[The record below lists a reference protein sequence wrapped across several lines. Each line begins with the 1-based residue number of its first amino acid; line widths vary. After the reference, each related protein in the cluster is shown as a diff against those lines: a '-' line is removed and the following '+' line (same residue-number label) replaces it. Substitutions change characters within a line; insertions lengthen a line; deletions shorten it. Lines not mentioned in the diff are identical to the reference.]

1 MSRDML
7 FLSSCADH
15 IVRHESK
22 GALMQETADLVI
34 RNASVLTM
42 DPFSDRRVSDAIA
55 VRGEKVLALGSEH
68 VHAVTGP
75 GTRVIDAGG
84 AAVIPGINDA
94 HLHFV
99 SASMSAFGY
108 LKVDS
113 ASAPDRAAVVA
124 LLERAPVGEDG
135 WIRAHGWDDSVIGSA
150 AGLLLECRPDVPVV
164 AFDSTGHQLA
174 ANREAL
180 RRAGISAAT
189 PDPQGGVAV
198 RFEDGEPAGLFQD
211 GAMELLSRSLPP
223 IPVSALRASMVKM
236 QQRLHQQGI
245 TSLTEPGLGPASPGL
260 LDGAGSTAA
269 LGLLGDLALASE
281 LSMRINVLMLFAGTG
296 GADAHAI
303 KDGLSSG
310 LADAYTSRGV
320 DPHQL
325 RIAGVKVFADG
336 IPRSGTAWM
345 SEPYGPA
352 CSHGSLV
359 IRGKDD
365 AEKVAE
371 LNRILALIDDA
382 GLQAGVHATG
392 DAATAAAVDALAS
405 LAATSRNR
413 HYIIH
418 GSFSGHE
425 TLKKM
430 ADHGIGYSTNPL
442 IRAEAGDAMR
452 RVLGEE
458 RFAQHQPLRSAL
470 DAGVQFNLA
479 SDAPVTST
487 DWRHTIV
494 AAVRRSTRTRPGSPS
509 DPERLTGLEAL
520 TAMTVQPAWQD
531 RAEHFKG
538 ALIPGRAADLCL
550 LSEPWPE
557 DGEIESLLD
566 NGAALTLSGGRVVH
580 DITA

>member
-1 MSRDML
+1 MDPANQGR
-7 FLSSCADH
+7 
-15 IVRHESK
+15 
-22 GALMQETADLVI
+22 TAD
-34 RNASVLTM
+34 
-42 DPFSDRRVSDAIA
+42 A
-55 VRGEKVLALGSEH
+55 VAVGGDQVMALGSEH
-68 VHAVTGP
+68 VRAVTGP
-75 GTRVIDAGG
+75 ETRVIDAGG

-99 SASMSAFGY
+99 SAAMAAFGY
-108 LKVDS
+108 LKLDR
-113 ASAPDRAAVVA
+113 ASAPDRAAVRARV
-124 LLERAPVGEDG
+124 ERAPVGEDG
-135 WIRAHGWDDSVIGSA
+135 WIRAHGWDDTAVGSG
-150 AGLLLECRPDVPVV
+150 AGLLLDCRPDVPVV

-174 ANREAL
+174 VNREAL
-180 RRAGISAAT
+180 RRAGITATT
-189 PDPQGGVAV
+189 PDPAGGVVGRSAA
-198 RFEDGEPAGLFQD
+198 GEPNGLLQD

-223 IPVSALRASMVKM
+223 LPEGTLSAALLSL
-236 QQRLHQQGI
+236 QQRLHGEGI

-269 LGLLGDLALASE
+269 LELLGTLALEAE
-281 LSMRINVLMLFAGTG
+281 LTLRINVLMLFAGTG
-296 GADAHAI
+296 GADAAAI
-303 KDGLSSG
+303 ESGLRSG
-310 LADAYTSRGV
+310 LADTYASRGI
-320 DPHQL
+320 DDQQL

-345 SEPYGPA
+345 SEPYGDA

-359 IRGKDD
+359 IKGRND
-365 AEKVAE
+365 ADKVAE
-371 LNRILALIDDA
+371 MNRILALIDDA
-382 GLQAGVHATG
+382 GLQAGIHATG
-392 DAATAAAVDALAS
+392 DAATAAAVDALAGR
-405 LAATSRNR
+405 ADAVRNR

-430 ADHGIGYSTNPL
+430 AAHGIGYSTNPL

-470 DAGVQFNLA
+470 EAGVQFNLA

-487 DWRHTIV
+487 DWRRTIV

-520 TAMTVQPAWQD
+520 AAMTVQPAWQD
-531 RAEHFKG
+531 KAEHFKG
-538 ALIPGRAADLCL
+538 ALIPGKAADLCL
-550 LSEPWPE
+550 LSQPWPE
-557 DGEIESLLD
+557 DREIESLLD
-566 NGAALTLSGGRVVH
+566 NAAALTLSGGRVVH

>member
-1 MSRDML
+1 
-7 FLSSCADH
+7 
-15 IVRHESK
+15 
-22 GALMQETADLVI
+22 MQETADLVI
-34 RNASVLTM
+34 TRAQVLTM
-42 DPFSDRRVSDAIA
+42 DPANQERTADAIA
-55 VRGEKVLALGSEH
+55 VRGDKVMALGSEH
-68 VHAVTGP
+68 VSAVTGP
-75 GTRVIDAGG
+75 GTKVIDAGG

-99 SASMSAFGY
+99 SASMVAFGY
-108 LKVDS
+108 LKLDR

-124 LLERAPVGEDG
+124 RVEQAPVGEDG
-135 WIRAHGWDDSVIGSA
+135 WIRAHGWDDTAVGSG
-150 AGLLLECRPDVPVV
+150 AGLLLDCRPDVPVV

-174 ANREAL
+174 VNREAL
-180 RRAGISAAT
+180 RRAGITAT
-189 PDPQGGVAV
+189 TTDPAGGVIS
-198 RFEDGEPAGLFQD
+198 RSTDGEPDGLLQD

-223 IPVSALRASMVKM
+223 LPEGTLRASLLSL
-236 QQRLHQQGI
+236 QQRLHGEGI

-269 LGLLGDLALASE
+269 LELLGKLALEAD
-281 LSMRINVLMLFAGTG
+281 LTLRINVLMLFAGTG
-296 GADAHAI
+296 GADASAI
-303 KDGLSSG
+303 ESGLRSG
-310 LADAYTSRGV
+310 LADAYANRGI
-320 DPHQL
+320 DDQQL

-345 SEPYGPA
+345 SEPYGAA

-392 DAATAAAVDALAS
+392 DAATAAAVDALAGR
-405 LAATSRNR
+405 ADAVRNR

-430 ADHGIGYSTNPL
+430 AAHGIGYSTNPL

-470 DAGVQFNLA
+470 EAGVQFNLA

-487 DWRHTIV
+487 DWRRTVV
-494 AAVRRSTRTRPGSPS
+494 AAVRRATRTRPGSPS

-520 TAMTVQPAWQD
+520 AAMTVQPAWQD

-538 ALIPGRAADLCL
+538 ALTPGKAADLCL
-550 LSEPWPE
+550 LSQPWPE
-557 DGEIESLLD
+557 DREIESLLD
-566 NGAALTLSGGRVVH
+566 NAAALTLSGGRVVH